1 MEPSLLDYD
10 LPSDRIAQ
18 EPAEPRD
25 AARLLVV
32 DRRRRTWEDHTFRD
46 LPSLLRRGD
55 CLVLNESRVVPAR
68 LLGARERDG
77 GALELLVLRALD
89 PGRCEALVRPGRRCR
104 PGTRIVLAG
113 GAALATVREES
124 PAGTRVL
131 EIAAPWPLAEL
142 LERHGQ
148 PPLPPYILR
157 HASPKPEDRE
167 RYQTVYA
174 RVDGSAAAPTA
185 GLHFTPELL
194 AAVRAA
200 GAEVHALTL
209 HVGLGTFQPI
219 RVADP
224 ASHRMHA
231 ERIEIPASTADAVE
245 RARAEGRRVVAV
257 GTTTT
262 RALEWATGPDG
273 RVRRGPGEADLYI
286 RPGHLFRAVDALVT
300 NFHLPRTTL
309 LLLVAALAGTE
320 LIADAYRHAV
330 DAGYRFYSYGDAM
343 LVA

>member
-1 MEPSLLDYD
+1 MVPSLLDYD
-10 LPSDRIAQ
+10 LPPDRIAQ

-25 AARLLVV
+25 ASRLLVV
-32 DRRRRTWEDHTFRD
+32 DRRRRCWEDRTFRE
-46 LPSLLRRGD
+46 LPSLLRPGD
-55 CLVLNESRVVPAR
+55 CVVLNESRVVPAR
-68 LLGARERDG
+68 LLGAREGD
-77 GALELLVLRALD
+77 AAPVELLVLRPLD
-89 PGRCEALVRPGRRCR
+89 GTRCEALVRPGRRCR
-104 PGTRIVLAG
+104 PGARVVLAG
-113 GAALATVREES
+113 GRAVATVREES
-124 PAGTRVL
+124 APGTRVL
-131 EIAAPWPLAEL
+131 EIVAPWPLAEL

-148 PPLPPYILR
+148 APLPPYIAH

-174 RVDGSAAAPTA
+174 RIDGSVAAPTA

-224 ASHRMHA
+224 AEHRMGA
-231 ERIEIPASTADAVE
+231 ERIDIPAPTAEAVE
-245 RARAEGRRVVAV
+245 RARAEGRRVFAI

-262 RALEWATGPDG
+262 RALEWAMGPDG
-273 RVRRGPGEADLYI
+273 RLRRGPGAADLYI
-286 RPGHLFRAVDALVT
+286 RPGHAFRAVDALVT

-309 LLLVAALAGTE
+309 LLLVAALAGPE
-320 LIADAYRHAV
+320 LILDAYRHAV
-330 DAGYRFYSYGDAM
+330 DACYRFYSYGDAM
-343 LVA
+343 LVV